1 MTLNKETKSYRDSL
15 LVASNVYLLLG
26 LALGLFTSK
35 EVHRTFASKSSYIQE
50 GDLEL
55 NEVFNAFVQRFLKVS
70 LLELLPF
77 VQYSSLFYNVPLDRD
92 GPSEGTGSL
101 ANVGEGLLGLQEA
114 QEDAPCVQRRSAH

>member
-26 LALGLFTSK
+26 LGLGHFTSK

-50 GDLEL
+50 SDVEL
-55 NEVFNAFVQRFLKVS
+55 NEVFNAFVHRFLKVS
-70 LLELLPF
+70 LFELLPF
-77 VQYSSLFYNVPLDRD
+77 VQYSSLFYNVPLGKDCAR
-92 GPSEGTGSL
+92 EGTGSL

-114 QEDAPCVQRRSAH
+114 QEDASCVQR